1 MGSVMYKCR
10 GTRTAGITASW
21 SVEVMGMEVDK
32 MSRLVTVL
40 FAACKMRG
48 NSPSGNKASSE
59 EQEEVQGA
67 SMRYTNALSGRCC
80 VV

>member
-10 GTRTAGITASW
+10 GISTAGKQASW
-21 SVEVMGMEVDK
+21 SVRVMGMEVDK
-32 MSRLVTVL
+32 MSRLVTVI

-59 EQEEVQGA
+59 KQEEVQGA
-67 SMRYTNALSGRCC
+67 SMRNINASSGRYCG
-80 VV
+80 V